1 MSDEEYQ
8 ILKAVSGEEAIEKA
22 KTYSNDWEDKVP
34 NAGWRIDKVYS
45 ALKEKADEDGG
56 IAIVILDEIDTLVS
70 KSGDDILY
78 HLTGTG
84 FHRRHI

>member
-1 MSDEEYQ
+1 M
-8 ILKAVSGEEAIEKA
+8 
-22 KTYSNDWEDKVP
+22 
-34 NAGWRIDKVYS
+34 YS

-78 HLTGTG
+78 
-84 FHRRHI
+84 